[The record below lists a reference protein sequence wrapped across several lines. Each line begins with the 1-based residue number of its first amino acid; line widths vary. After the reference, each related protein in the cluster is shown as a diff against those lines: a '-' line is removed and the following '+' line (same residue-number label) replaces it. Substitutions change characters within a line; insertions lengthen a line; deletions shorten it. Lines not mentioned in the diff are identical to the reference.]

1 MKTIQKLEVIAGI
14 STPIAALIYI
24 YYGIIQVTINN
35 VIYRREQFNE
45 GITGLDIGILFSFA
59 IIGFLSLLVAF
70 GAYFHARGSAKA
82 MDILWIGAAGVM
94 IFLGAWGFAV
104 LIFLGIFWGVL
115 VYSSVVL
122 SIITVALADASEK
135 NDSTTLLELGD

>member
-14 STPIAALIYI
+14 ATPIAAFIYI
-24 YYGIIQVTINN
+24 YYGIIQVTIDD
-35 VIYRREQFNE
+35 VIYRREQLNQ
-45 GITGLDIGILFSFA
+45 GISGLHIGMLISFA
-59 IIGFLSLLVAF
+59 IIWFLSLLVAF

-82 MDILWIGAAGVM
+82 MNIIWIGAAGVM

-104 LIFLGIFWGVL
+104 LIFLGIFWGML

-122 SIITVALADASEK
+122 SIVTVALADASEK
-135 NDSTTLLELGD
+135 NDSTTLLELDD